1 MLFREIETDR
11 LLLKNI
17 SSDDREFIFS
27 QFSDDEV
34 NKFLFDAQPLIDIHG
49 ADEIIDFYI
58 QPEPRWQHRWILV
71 KKEDGTKIG
80 TCGFH
85 CWNINCGT
93 CDVGY
98 DLKSAYWSKGY
109 MSEAMKAIIS
119 FPYNEMKIKRINAC
133 ISTDNHRSISLA
145 ERLGFNFNGQIK
157 NELFRGK
164 EYEHKIF
171 ILDCPTVSNKFI
183 L

>member
-1 MLFREIETDR
+1 MLFRELETDR

-27 QFSDDEV
+27 QFSDSKV
-34 NKFLFDAQPLIDIHG
+34 NEFLFDAEPLIDIQG

-71 KKEDGTKIG
+71 KKDDGIKMG

-85 CWNINCGT
+85 CWDIDSEA

-98 DLKSAYWSKGY
+98 DLKQVYQGKGY
-109 MSEAMKAIIS
+109 K
-119 FPYNEMKIKRINAC
+119 
-133 ISTDNHRSISLA
+133 L
-145 ERLGFNFNGQIK
+145 
-157 NELFRGK
+157 
-164 EYEHKIF
+164 
-171 ILDCPTVSNKFI
+171 
-183 L
+183 